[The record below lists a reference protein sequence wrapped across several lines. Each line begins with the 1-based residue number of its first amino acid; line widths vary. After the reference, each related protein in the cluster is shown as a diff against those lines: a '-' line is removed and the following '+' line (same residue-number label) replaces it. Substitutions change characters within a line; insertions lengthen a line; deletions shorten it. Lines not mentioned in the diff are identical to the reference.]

1 MENHNNQITLEKLFK
16 KNNIFW
22 QYPVITEKCMY
33 KKNDHVQNY
42 IGFPWASLLD
52 NKINMKIPFRKIF
65 NGNNNITC
73 CQHISFRKTLP
84 FLKRI
89 GVTKLYTPHKIRGED
104 KIYGIEIIA
113 CPHYAVNFEDKER
126 NSVFNDVDFEK
137 IDRPILYSFRGGWNK
152 FYLSDLRKRI
162 FSLSKK
168 EDIIIE
174 NSNNW
179 HFQDTVYNK
188 KQNHLGKYNKGND
201 VDHYNQLLLKSK
213 FSLCPAG
220 SGPGSIR
227 FWECLACG
235 SIPVLLSDKL
245 DLPCLP
251 ANLSWEESI
260 IFHPENKLNTLD
272 KTIRSVSEEK
282 IREMRRNCLNIYEVL
297 KLTLN
302 D

>member
-1 MENHNNQITLEKLFK
+1 
-16 KNNIFW
+16 
-22 QYPVITEKCMY
+22 MY

-137 IDRPILYSFRGGWNK
+137 IDSEKSFIEIVDENDEILNVN
-152 FYLSDLRKRI
+152 
-162 FSLSKK
+162 
-168 EDIIIE
+168 IE
-174 NSNNW
+174 N
-179 HFQDTVYNK
+179 
-188 KQNHLGKYNKGND
+188 
-201 VDHYNQLLLKSK
+201 
-213 FSLCPAG
+213 
-220 SGPGSIR
+220 
-227 FWECLACG
+227 
-235 SIPVLLSDKL
+235 
-245 DLPCLP
+245 
-251 ANLSWEESI
+251 ANLANSNKNYSYSI
-260 IFHPENKLNTLD
+260 KL
-272 KTIRSVSEEK
+272 IS
-282 IREMRRNCLNIYEVL
+282 NIL
-297 KLTLN
+297 I
-302 D
+302 